1 MGASRTNAAR
11 RGRLE
16 HFPINIF
23 TMVMGLGGFAVA
35 TRKLEKVMGWTSTIS
50 LGLTFLS
57 AGLLALLLLAYLAKG
72 LRYPQAVRGE
82 WRHPIK
88 ISFFPAVSISLLI
101 LSVCFLDLNRDIS
114 FWLWAVGTALQLVTA
129 LAVIRTWMRADHFEE
144 KHLNPAW
151 FIPAV
156 GNVLVPIAGTVHG
169 PAEISWFFF
178 SFGMLF
184 WVMLQTI
191 ILNRLIFHHPLPERL
206 LPTLFIMIAPP
217 AVGFLSYTSLEPAS
231 GLTPFARFLY
241 FSAVLFFLLLATKA
255 DRLFRL
261 KFGLPWWAY
270 SFPMA
275 ALTLATFRYHELSG
289 QEYIRS
295 VGIGLYVLLAA
306 IIALLLLRTLQA
318 AMRHQICV
326 PE

>member
-1 MGASRTNAAR
+1 MSANKTGAGRHS
-11 RGRLE
+11 RLE

-23 TMVMGLGGFAVA
+23 AMIMGLGGFSIA
-35 TRKLEKVMGWTSTIS
+35 THKLEQVMGWTATLSHALVFFST
-50 LGLTFLS
+50 GLF
-57 AGLLALLLLAYLAKG
+57 AALLALYLAK
-72 LRYPQAVRGE
+72 LVRYPQAVRGE

-101 LSVCFLDLNRDIS
+101 LSICFLDLHRTVS
-114 FWLWAVGTALQLVTA
+114 FWLWTAGTILQLITALS
-129 LAVIRTWMRADHFEE
+129 VIRTWMRADHFEE

-156 GNVLVPIAGTVHG
+156 GNVLVPIAGVVHG
-169 PAEISWFFF
+169 PAEVSWFFF

-191 ILNRLIFHHPLPERL
+191 IFNRLIFHHPLPERL

-217 AVGFLSYTSLEPAS
+217 AVGFLSYTQLDKAA
-231 GLTPFARFLY
+231 GLTPFAQFLY
-241 FSAVLFFLLLATKA
+241 FAAVLFFLLLATKI
-255 DRLFRL
+255 DRLVRL
-261 KFGLPWWAY
+261 QFGLPWWAY
-270 SFPMA
+270 SFPLA
-275 ALTLATFRYHELSG
+275 ALTIATFRYFELSG
-289 QEYIRS
+289 QDYIRS
-295 VGIGLYVLLAA
+295 IGIGLYVLLAG
-306 IIALLLLRTLQA
+306 IIVLLLLRTLQA